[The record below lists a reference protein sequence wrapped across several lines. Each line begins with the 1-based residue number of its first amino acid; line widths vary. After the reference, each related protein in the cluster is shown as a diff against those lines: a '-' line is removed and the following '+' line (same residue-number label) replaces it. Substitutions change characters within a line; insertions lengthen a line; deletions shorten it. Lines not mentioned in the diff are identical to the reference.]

1 MSLVRTKHT
10 IKGRHGHVFVMNSN
24 RDMSKDDWKDKL
36 FERECVSA
44 EQAAE
49 SDLLQERMR
58 SAWKVSRKYHTC
70 WLCGKVTEEVG
81 GYNIGS
87 TIPLMY
93 EHKKCPGK
101 KK

>member
-1 MSLVRTKHT
+1 MKRERTPHT
-10 IKGRHGHVFVMNSN
+10 IKGRHGHVFVMRS
-24 RDMSKDDWKDKL
+24 REKGSKIDIDRL
-36 FERECVSA
+36 FDRECIDA

-58 SAWKVSRKYHTC
+58 GAWKVSRKYHTC

-87 TIPLMY
+87 TVPLMY
-93 EHKKCPGK
+93 EHTKCPGK